1 MIQVYLA
8 AIVGYVPEE
17 MVQCLSAFLELCY
30 IFHRN
35 AITADALD
43 QAKEH
48 LSRFHELRQIFIDTG
63 TRAHTSL
70 PRQHA
75 LTHFITSIIDFGSP
89 NGLCSSI
96 TESRHIT
103 AVKEPWRRSNRFN
116 ALSQMLVTINRLDK
130 MNTLY
135 RLLSLRGLLDGSVA
149 YGMALSFERQT
160 GEDAEG
166 WGTDQN
172 GILTGDGDGDGAD
185 AEGDDAAVFGT
196 INEVGPMQGPRLAS
210 SVVLCA
216 TQGTQQHPIPQTR
229 LDANDLVRASVSSKT

>member
-1 MIQVYLA
+1 
-8 AIVGYVPEE
+8 

-30 IFHRN
+30 IFRRN
-35 AITADALD
+35 AITVDALD

-48 LSRFHELRQIFIDTG
+48 LSRFHELRQIFVDTG

-130 MNTLY
+130 MNTLH

-149 YGMALSFERQT
+149 YGMALSFEHESEEG
-160 GEDAEG
+160 GEDWEI
-166 WGTDQN
+166 DQN
-172 GILTGDGDGDGAD
+172 GDLAGYGYGDDNGDAD
-185 AEGDDAAVFGT
+185 TEGDDEAAFRTVS
-196 INEVGPMQGPRLAS
+196 EVGPVQGPRLAS

-216 TQGTQQHPIPQTR
+216 THGTHQHPSCP
-229 LDANDLVRASVSSKT
+229 LHASRS